1 MRISDWSS
9 DVCSS
14 DLVSV
19 RLLAQKCGNIEVI
32 HSRGLERTYL
42 CGRIAA
48 ARLAN
53 NGRNIRIRIR
63 KIAANHHRDIIRTGT
78 NAFGTIRNKLRTGA
92 RGRLAKSGDR
102 KSVVSGKSV
111 SVRLDLGG
119 RRIIQTKK
127 HS

>member
-78 NAFGTIRNKLRTGA
+78 NRSEERRVGKEC
-92 RGRLAKSGDR
+92 
-102 KSVVSGKSV
+102 VSTCRSRW
-111 SVRLDLGG
+111 SPYN
-119 RRIIQTKK
+119 
-127 HS
+127 